1 MARPTGIGRTRA
13 RHVRAAGALAPAG
26 ALALAGALIVS
37 AAGRAAS
44 PAPGA
49 SPDPA
54 GSAVPAA
61 GADLPDASWTTGVC
75 RAIVLLDA
83 GRERVV
89 GLGHAAGQGDTAAL
103 TLAADE
109 AAVIGDA
116 ALAELDAITRDWIP
130 GRPLIGALADSA
142 FALVDLGVGM
152 AQADP
157 DDAETA
163 RRGLAAAVRALTGFS
178 AAQDALALLPAA
190 AIPDCAG
197 VTLPAILTPA
207 DASPLPDADAD
218 PVLAAA
224 FPATIDGIALDA
236 ATVTGPALVRRTDA
250 DDPGGQR
257 RITLLEE
264 LLARRGLDL
273 PALSVGFALL
283 VPPDGP
289 GATITAF
296 RVAGAD
302 AADLQAELAEV
313 LTVDYLE
320 PLTDEVEVAGRTLLR
335 VSDGPFDPEGVHE
348 VLLPA
353 GGILWAISAP
363 EPLLGSIVATLAA
376 AAP

>member
-1 MARPTGIGRTRA
+1 MIRRTATGRA
-13 RHVRAAGALAPAG
+13 RAARARRACALAFVG
-26 ALALAGALIVS
+26 ASLAGAGVH
-37 AAGRAAS
+37 AASPGPGAS
-44 PAPGA
+44 PAPAVGA
-49 SPDPA
+49 ERPDT
-54 GSAVPAA
+54 
-61 GADLPDASWTTGVC
+61 SWTTGVC

-89 GLGHAAGQGDTAAL
+89 QLGHAAGQGEMGDLA
-103 TLAADE
+103 LAADE

-116 ALAELDAITRDWIP
+116 ALAELDAIERDWVP

-163 RRGLAAAVRALTGFS
+163 RRGLAAAIRALTGFS
-178 AAQDALALLPAA
+178 AAQDALGALPAEVV
-190 AIPDCAG
+190 PDCSG
-197 VTLPAILTPA
+197 VTLPAILAPT
-207 DASPLPDADAD
+207 DASPPPAADGD

-224 FPATIDGIALDA
+224 FPATIDGIVLDA
-236 ATVTGPALVRRTDA
+236 ATVTGPALVERTDA

-257 RITLLEE
+257 RITLLEAA
-264 LLARRGLDL
+264 LARRGLDL
-273 PALSVGFALL
+273 AALSVGFALL

-302 AADLQAELAEV
+302 ATELEAELAEV
-313 LTVDYLE
+313 LAVDYLE
-320 PLTDEVEVAGRTLLR
+320 PVEDRVEVAGRTLLR

-353 GGILWAISAP
+353 GDILWAVSAP